1 MRDTVR
7 PHVGVVPPT
16 LVVLG
21 TLLLLLYLSGS
32 AAAQLEAVGSEAAI
46 GANGT
51 GEQCRARVVH
61 DDASRGLTRLQVYC
75 DGWRA
80 SSGTLFRFRAPRDL
94 TPTKLLTDGA
104 FQRGYETRLA
114 GCGPV
119 ESTTLGDG
127 TTAAI
132 RQCTRMDGGWP
143 MVVVAA
149 TAGGRGYTLET
160 YPTNVRV
167 LEAVIGVMQGRPLAG
182 AVKDGTQSAV
192 IRRAE
197 AIVGAAGKMIGVQ
210 DMGAADALWRLAKLQ
225 FRSGN
230 YVTCEATM
238 TRLLEIHERVLGP
251 DRPGAGAILNE
262 LALTIGRQY
271 RYADADRIFAR
282 AEKVVRNSLNR
293 DEPLLYL
300 AYRASVHRDNRPV
313 EALGWAETAAKVAET
328 YPETG
333 NARPYTVGIYAR
345 ALRVNK
351 RVPEAGAAAA
361 QALAMVERPGGRDAD
376 WRTWWAGE
384 MHELLAAIA
393 RDERRFAESRKH
405 LEFAIAR
412 HEMLWGEAGPRAIE
426 GRIVLGRTEQAAGD
440 LDAAL
445 KQYRRAAEL
454 QVKHRSALEGA
465 RPISVLSYLDA
476 LGVAANARPAERPAF
491 AAETLWAIQI
501 PRGTETAKALRAMS
515 ARVGSGDPKL
525 AAVTRELQDADR
537 RRTAARHAI
546 VADLAR
552 PPEERE
558 AREEDLKR
566 QLREAEEQIERLES
580 RLQAEFPRYARLT
593 AEQPLSADE
602 LKALLRPDEALIAF
616 LPGNNTTFVV
626 LVRRDA
632 VHMYRA
638 RIGREGLEAEVRAL
652 RDSLDL
658 SQGEG
663 RVFDAARARQL
674 YVTLIGP
681 LATQLTSV
689 RHLLSVPAGPLLSL
703 PLGVLLTKDVVSG
716 TAYGAMPFLAADVA
730 ISMLPSIAALRD
742 LRAVAG
748 RSAAPLPFLAIGDP
762 AFAGDRKDTRSVGK
776 VANVCREGGGFDPAL
791 LRSLPRLPES
801 ADEVKRIAAAL
812 GAGDDALIL
821 GADATERRVREM
833 DLSRYRV
840 IAFATHGLLPGE
852 LQCQNEPALALA
864 PPTAAGAGDDGI
876 LDASEVATL
885 KLDADWV
892 VLSACNTAGP
902 DGALGGESLSGLTR
916 AFFYAGARTLLASQ
930 WTVASNATVELTTGI
945 FAAAKDASISKA
957 EALKRSQATLRAK
970 AATAHPF
977 FWAAFV
983 LVGDGELAP

>member
-1 MRDTVR
+1 MSSLIIPATASQWLLVILGFALVI
-7 PHVGVVPPT
+7 VGLASP
-16 LVVLG
+16 
-21 TLLLLLYLSGS
+21 
-32 AAAQLEAVGSEAAI
+32 AAAQLDSVGGEAAI

-51 GEQCRARVVH
+51 GEQCRARVVQ
-61 DDASRGLTRLQVYC
+61 DDTSRGMTRLHVYC

-80 SSGTLFRFRAPRDL
+80 SSGTLFRFRAARDT
-94 TPTKLLTDGA
+94 TPAKLLTDSA
-104 FQRGYETRLA
+104 FHRSYETRLGA
-114 GCGPV
+114 CGPV
-119 ESTTLGDG
+119 EPTALADG
-127 TTAAI
+127 TPAAL
-132 RQCTRMDGGWP
+132 RQCTRIDGGWP

-149 TAGGRGYTLET
+149 VAGGRGYTLET

-167 LEAVIGVMQGRPLAG
+167 LEAVVSVMQGRPLAG
-182 AVKDGTQSAV
+182 AVKDGTQSAA

-197 AIVGAAGKMIGVQ
+197 AIVGAAGTMIGVQ
-210 DMGAADALWRLAKLQ
+210 DMGAADALWRLSKLQ

-230 YVTCEATM
+230 YVSCEATL

-251 DRPGAGAILNE
+251 DRDGVGSILNE

-271 RYADADRIFAR
+271 RYADADRVFAR
-282 AEKVVRNSLNR
+282 AEKVVNTSLNR

-300 AYRASVHRDNRPV
+300 AYRASVHRDHRPV
-313 EALGWAETAAKVAET
+313 EALGWAETAAKMAEN

-333 NARPYTVGIYAR
+333 NGRPYTVGIYAR
-345 ALRVNK
+345 ALRANK
-351 RVPEAGAAAA
+351 RLPEAAAA
-361 QALAMVERPGGRDAD
+361 AGQALAMVERPGRDAD

-384 MHELLAAIA
+384 MHEMLGVIA
-393 RDERRFAESRKH
+393 REERRFADSRKH
-405 LEFAIAR
+405 FGFAIAR
-412 HEMLWGEAGPRAIE
+412 HELLWGEAGPRAIE
-426 GRIVLGRTEQAAGD
+426 ARISLARTEQAAGD
-440 LDAAL
+440 IEAAL
-445 KQYRRAAEL
+445 KEYRRAAEL

-465 RPISVLSYLDA
+465 RPISVLPYLDA
-476 LGVAANARPAERPAF
+476 LSVAANARPGERPAF
-491 AAETLWAIQI
+491 AAETLWAMQI
-501 PRGTETAKALRAMS
+501 PRSTETAKALRAMS

-525 AAVTRELQDADR
+525 ATVTRALQDAER
-537 RRTAARHAI
+537 RRAAARHAI

-552 PPEERE
+552 PPQERE

-580 RLQAEFPRYARLT
+580 QLQAEFPRYARLT
-593 AEQPLSADE
+593 AEQPLSADD
-602 LKALLRPDEALIAF
+602 LKALLRPDEALVTF
-616 LPGNNTTFVV
+616 LSAMNTTFVV
-626 LVRRDA
+626 LVRSDG
-632 VHMYRA
+632 VHLYRA
-638 RIGREGLEAEVRAL
+638 RIGHDALEAEVKAL

-658 SQGEG
+658 SQDQT

-674 YVTLIGP
+674 YVTLVGP
-681 LATQLTSV
+681 LAARLAGM
-689 RHLLSVPAGPLLSL
+689 RHLLSVPTGPLLSL
-703 PLGVLLTKDVVSG
+703 PLGVLLTKEVAPG
-716 TAYGAMPFLAADVA
+716 TAYGAMPFLAGDVA
-730 ISMLPSIAALRD
+730 ISVLPSVAALRD

-748 RSAAPLPFLAIGDP
+748 RSSAPLPFLAFADP
-762 AFAGDRKDTRSVGK
+762 AFAGDQKDTRSVGK
-776 VANVCREGGGFDPAL
+776 VANACRQGAGVDPAL
-791 LRSLPRLPES
+791 LRTLPRLPES

-812 GAGDDALIL
+812 GAGTEALVL
-821 GADATERRVREM
+821 GADATERRVREI

-864 PPTAAGAGDDGI
+864 PPVTARAGEDGL

-930 WTVASNATVELTTGI
+930 WTVASNPTVELTTGI
-945 FAAAKDASISKA
+945 FAAAKDTSIGKA
-957 EALKRSQATLRAK
+957 EALRRSQAALRAR

-983 LVGDGELAP
+983 LVGDGGGRPG